1 MVVITVNDE
10 NIAYNIL
17 KILVNEEEQNKIK
30 TFC

>member
-1 MVVITVNDE
+1 MVVIPVNDE
-10 NIAYNIL
+10 NIVHKIL

>member
-10 NIAYNIL
+10 NIAYKIL

-30 TFC
+30 MFC